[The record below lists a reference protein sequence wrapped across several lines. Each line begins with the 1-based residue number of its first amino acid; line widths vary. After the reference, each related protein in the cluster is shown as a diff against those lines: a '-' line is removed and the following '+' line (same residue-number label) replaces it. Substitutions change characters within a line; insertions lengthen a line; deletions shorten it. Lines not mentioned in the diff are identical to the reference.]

1 MRFVGS
7 PRNGHVNFSE
17 MDAESRR
24 GDSPTA
30 IEEAGSA
37 TICGDALIA
46 AARANVDIGQNPP
59 RLQFFDFVLSQM
71 HGNRRIAAHG
81 LLPNYAHAPER
92 ITNDCRYDDAHG
104 NQELIKSET

>member
-1 MRFVGS
+1 MRFVVS

-37 TICGDALIA
+37 AICGDALIA

-59 RLQFFDFVLSQM
+59 RLQFFDLVLSQM
-71 HGNRRIAAHG
+71 HSNCRIAAHG
-81 LLPNYAHAPER
+81 LLPNDAHAPER
-92 ITNDCRYDDAHG
+92 IAYDCQYDDAHG